1 MITYPLIFCAISLAT
16 LRHMVQNRSVITGQ
30 LSLNNPCLRRYLP
43 FDYFR
48 RKKTNLVLISFHFSP
63 LLFYT
68 EEKKTRLVESSDIDI
83 MNPSSAVNRATPVF
97 FTSGL
102 FYKRS
107 FLQAVFFTS
116 GLARYVNQTEGYKI
130 NNLPS
135 SVLVCQLIMSL
146 GESVFKISHLP
157 SKFRFSATYSF
168 LGQSLSRGH
177 NPPTYKLIL
186 WIKCM

>member
-1 MITYPLIFCAISLAT
+1 MITYPLIFYAISLAT

-68 EEKKTRLVESSDIDI
+68 EEKKARLVDSSDINI
-83 MNPSSAVNRATPVF
+83 INPSSAVNRATPVF

-102 FYKRS
+102 A
-107 FLQAVFFTS
+107 L
-116 GLARYVNQTEGYKI
+116 YVNQTEGYKI

-146 GESVFKISHLP
+146 GESIFKISHLP

>member
-1 MITYPLIFCAISLAT
+1 MITYPLIFYAISLAT

-63 LLFYT
+63 LLFYM
-68 EEKKTRLVESSDIDI
+68 EEKKTRLVESSDINI
-83 MNPSSAVNRATPVF
+83 INPSSAVNRATPVF
-97 FTSGL
+97 
-102 FYKRS
+102 

-146 GESVFKISHLP
+146 GESIFKISHLP

-177 NPPTYKLIL
+177 NPPTCKLIL
-186 WIKCM
+186 CIKCM

>member
-1 MITYPLIFCAISLAT
+1 MITYPLIFCAISLAN

-30 LSLNNPCLRRYLP
+30 SSLNKPCLRRYLP

-68 EEKKTRLVESSDIDI
+68 EEKKTRLVESSDINI
-83 MNPSSAVNRATPVF
+83 INPSSAVNRATPV
-97 FTSGL
+97 
-102 FYKRS
+102 
-107 FLQAVFFTS
+107 LQAVFFTS
-116 GLARYVNQTEGYKI
+116 GLVRYVNQREGYE
-130 NNLPS
+130 S

-146 GESVFKISHLP
+146 GESIFKISHLP

>member
-1 MITYPLIFCAISLAT
+1 MITYPLIFYAISSAT

-48 RKKTNLVLISFHFSP
+48 RKKKNFLLISFHFSP

-68 EEKKTRLVESSDIDI
+68 EEKKTHLVESSDINI
-83 MNPSSAVNRATPVF
+83 INPSSAVNRATPV
-97 FTSGL
+97 
-102 FYKRS
+102 

-146 GESVFKISHLP
+146 GESIFKISHLP

>member
-1 MITYPLIFCAISLAT
+1 MITYPLIFYAISSAT

-48 RKKTNLVLISFHFSP
+48 RKKKNFLLISFHFSP

-83 MNPSSAVNRATPVF
+83 INPSSAVNRATPV
-97 FTSGL
+97 
-102 FYKRS
+102 

-130 NNLPS
+130 NKS
-135 SVLVCQLIMSL
+135 SFMRAGLSADNVLGREYLQNFTFALEVSL
-146 GESVFKISHLP
+146 LGHIFIFGTISQP
-157 SKFRFSATYSF
+157 RT
-168 LGQSLSRGH
+168 
-177 NPPTYKLIL
+177 
-186 WIKCM
+186 

>member
-48 RKKTNLVLISFHFSP
+48 RKETNLLLLSFHFSP

-97 FTSGL
+97 F
-102 FYKRS
+102 
-107 FLQAVFFTS
+107 LQAVFFTS
-116 GLARYVNQTEGYKI
+116 GLARYVNQTEG
-130 NNLPS
+130 NLPS

>member
-1 MITYPLIFCAISLAT
+1 MILYDNVPINFLRDFLGYFTSHGAKSVSYHRTY
-16 LRHMVQNRSVITGQ
+16 M
-30 LSLNNPCLRRYLP
+30 RRYLP

-102 FYKRS
+102 F
-107 FLQAVFFTS
+107 
-116 GLARYVNQTEGYKI
+116 
-130 NNLPS
+130 
-135 SVLVCQLIMSL
+135 
-146 GESVFKISHLP
+146 
-157 SKFRFSATYSF
+157 
-168 LGQSLSRGH
+168 
-177 NPPTYKLIL
+177 
-186 WIKCM
+186 

>member
-1 MITYPLIFCAISLAT
+1 M
-16 LRHMVQNRSVITGQ
+16 
-30 LSLNNPCLRRYLP
+30 
-43 FDYFR
+43 
-48 RKKTNLVLISFHFSP
+48 LISFHFSP

-68 EEKKTRLVESSDIDI
+68 EEKKTRLVDSSDINI
-83 MNPSSAVNRATPVF
+83 INPSSAVNRATPVF

-102 FYKRS
+102 A
-107 FLQAVFFTS
+107 L
-116 GLARYVNQTEGYKI
+116 YVNQTEGYKI

-146 GESVFKISHLP
+146 GESIFKISHLP

>member
-1 MITYPLIFCAISLAT
+1 MITYPLIFYAISLAT

-83 MNPSSAVNRATPVF
+83 MNPSWAVNRATP
-97 FTSGL
+97 
-102 FYKRS
+102 
-107 FLQAVFFTS
+107 VFFTS

-130 NNLPS
+130 NKS
-135 SVLVCQLIMSL
+135 SFMRAGLSADNVLGIECLQNFTFALEVSL
-146 GESVFKISHLP
+146 LGHIFIFGTISQP
-157 SKFRFSATYSF
+157 RT
-168 LGQSLSRGH
+168 
-177 NPPTYKLIL
+177 
-186 WIKCM
+186 

>member
-1 MITYPLIFCAISLAT
+1 MITYLLIFCAISLAT

-68 EEKKTRLVESSDIDI
+68 EEKKTRLVESSDINI
-83 MNPSSAVNRATPVF
+83 INPSSAVNRATPVF

-107 FLQAVFFTS
+107 RAICKS
-116 GLARYVNQTEGYKI
+116 NGGL
-130 NNLPS
+130 
-135 SVLVCQLIMSL
+135 
-146 GESVFKISHLP
+146 
-157 SKFRFSATYSF
+157 
-168 LGQSLSRGH
+168 
-177 NPPTYKLIL
+177 
-186 WIKCM
+186 

>member
-1 MITYPLIFCAISLAT
+1 MITYPLIFYAISLAT

-43 FDYFR
+43 FAYFR

-68 EEKKTRLVESSDIDI
+68 EEKKTRLVDSSDIDI
-83 MNPSSAVNRATPVF
+83 MNPSPAVNRATP
-97 FTSGL
+97 
-102 FYKRS
+102 
-107 FLQAVFFTS
+107 VFFTS

-146 GESVFKISHLP
+146 GESIFKISHLP

-186 WIKCM
+186 WLKCM